1 MGVNTWDT
9 ANVYSNG
16 ESEEI
21 IGKALKKY
29 NIPRDKVVILTKCF
43 GAVGESPEIRSTSL
57 GAYIPK
63 SKDYVNHYGSHSL
76 TLPPP
81 FPPTNLSSLPKGL
94 SRQAILTAVNAS
106 LRRLNTDY
114 IDLYQIHR
122 FDPSTPIEETMS
134 TLHSLVLDG
143 KVRYIGASSMWAY
156 QFAMMQACAEKN
168 GWTKFVSM
176 QNHYSLL
183 YREEE
188 REMNRYCN
196 LTGVGLIPWGPLARG
211 FLARPLESKE
221 KLATTKRSEVEY
233 GNAVVTSSIRYPP
246 PITSADEEIISR
258 VEKLAKE
265 KGWTMSQVAMAWI
278 GKRVTSPIIGFSSV
292 GRLEEAVA
300 ARGKVLTEEEERGL
314 EEKYVDRGVSGHV

>member
-1 MGVNTWDT
+1 
-9 ANVYSNG
+9 
-16 ESEEI
+16 
-21 IGKALKKY
+21 
-29 NIPRDKVVILTKCF
+29 
-43 GAVGESPEIRSTSL
+43 
-57 GAYIPK
+57 
-63 SKDYVNHYGSHSL
+63 
-76 TLPPP
+76 
-81 FPPTNLSSLPKGL
+81 
-94 SRQAILTAVNAS
+94 
-106 LRRLNTDY
+106 
-114 IDLYQIHR
+114 
-122 FDPSTPIEETMS
+122 
-134 TLHSLVLDG
+134 
-143 KVRYIGASSMWAY
+143 MWAY

-188 REMNRYCN
+188 REMNKYCN

-211 FLARPLESKE
+211 FLARPLENKE
-221 KLATTKRSEVEY
+221 NLATTKRSEVEY

-292 GRLEEAVA
+292 ARLEEAVG
-300 ARGKVLTEEEERGL
+300 ARGMELSKEEEGAL
-314 EEKYVDRGVSGHV
+314 EERYVDRGVSGHV